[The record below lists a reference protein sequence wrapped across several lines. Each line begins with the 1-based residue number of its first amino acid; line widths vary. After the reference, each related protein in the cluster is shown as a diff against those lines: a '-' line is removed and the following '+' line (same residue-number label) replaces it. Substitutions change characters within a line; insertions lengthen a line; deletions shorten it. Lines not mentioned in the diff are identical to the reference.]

1 MTTSAMP
8 GAPAVNGPRVAY
20 QGEPGAYGEMAI
32 VRQWS
37 GTASAMGAPTFADTI
52 GLLASGDADL
62 AVIPVW
68 NSTIGDLQDTNLLL
82 AHHVARIDT
91 VGEVSVPIEH
101 CLLALPGAS
110 FATVRYVGSQAAAL
124 AQCRRLFVTRPAL
137 QPCVAHDTAGAARQL
152 AALGGTVSEDSA
164 QPRTPAWYEPYR
176 RATSPT
182 ALAVIAGAQ
191 AARAYGL
198 VVLAERVQDEPANTT
213 RFVVLKAKEGAR
225 W

>member
-1 MTTSAMP
+1 MTASPMRAFPM
-8 GAPAVNGPRVAY
+8 VNAPRVAY

-37 GTASAMGAPTFADTI
+37 GAANAVGAATFAEAI

-68 NSTIGDLQDTNLLL
+68 NSTIGELPDTNLLL
-82 AHHVARIDT
+82 AHHAARVDT
-91 VGEVSVPIEH
+91 VSEVAVPIEH

-110 FATVRYVGSQAAAL
+110 LASVRYVGSQGAAL
-124 AQCRRLFVTRPAL
+124 AQCRRLFATRPAL

-152 AALGGTVSEDSA
+152 AALGGIVAEDATQSRV
-164 QPRTPAWYEPYR
+164 PRWFEPYR
-176 RATSPT
+176 PAGPT

-191 AARAYGL
+191 AARTYGL
-198 VVLAERVQDEPANTT
+198 AVLAERVQDEPTNTT
-213 RFVVLKAKEGAR
+213 RFAVVKARDGAR